1 MRMTKDSV
9 FLLSLVR
16 LGIHPSIE
24 LEPMSTDIDWQSVFD
39 LAMDQGVVAIAWDG
53 YSRLYE
59 AGMITSD
66 MDKQVKKQWIGRV
79 IQSYEWKFSTYR
91 TTIGH
96 LASFY
101 AKHGIKMM
109 ILKGYGLSLNYP
121 IPAHRPCGDVD
132 IWNYGEYKRADKALH
147 DDLGI
152 KIDNSHHHHTV
163 FHFEGQMFENHYDF
177 INVYAHPSSKVVEKR
192 LKELAFKGDEAI
204 EIDKQWVY
212 LPNPDFNALFL
223 LRHTSAHFAG
233 GKMTIRQILDWGT
246 FVQRY
251 HDRIDW
257 DSLATF
263 VDDIGM
269 RPFMD
274 ALNGICVNWL
284 GFPADCF
291 PSGRCDAESRVVE
304 DLFTPEFADKNPEGH
319 FFGSLWWRY
328 RRWKHNA
335 WKHRLVYPESM
346 LRTFFVQLKAHLMKP
361 ASLKM

>member
-1 MRMTKDSV
+1 M
-9 FLLSLVR
+9 
-16 LGIHPSIE
+16 PA
-24 LEPMSTDIDWQSVFD
+24 DIDWPAVICM
-39 LAMDQGVVAIAWDG
+39 AGEQGVVAIAWDG

-59 AGMITSD
+59 AGKVTVD
-66 MDKQVKKQWIGRV
+66 MDKQVKKQWIARV
-79 IQSYEWKFSTYR
+79 IQSHEWKYAKYR
-91 TTIGH
+91 STIGH

-109 ILKGYGLSLNYP
+109 VLKGYGLSLNYP
-121 IPAHRPCGDVD
+121 FPEHRPCGDVD

-147 DDLGI
+147 NELGV

-177 INVYAHPSSKVVEKR
+177 VNVHAHPSSKIVEER
-192 LKELAFKGDEAI
+192 LKELAYQGNETV
-204 EIDKQWVY
+204 EIVGARIY
-212 LPNPDFNALFL
+212 LPSPDFNALFL
-223 LRHTSAHFAG
+223 LRHTSAHFAAE
-233 GKMTIRQILDWGT
+233 KMLLRQILDWGT

-251 HDRIDW
+251 HDRVDW
-257 DSLATF
+257 DGLTAF
-263 VDDIGM
+263 IDKVGM

-274 ALNGICVNWL
+274 VLNGICVNHL
-284 GFPADCF
+284 GFAAGIF
-291 PSGRCDAESRVVE
+291 PSECSAVEARVLE
-304 DLFTPEFADKNPEGH
+304 DIFHPEFADENPKSH

-346 LRTFFVQLKAHLMKP
+346 LRTFFFQLRAHLMKP